1 MDDCKSEKLE
11 ATFHELLSL
20 SLLGPS
26 NFCFS
31 KKLIHKRDEKLKQIT
46 PPLQILGCDCVPEF
60 ETKKM

>member
-46 PPLQILGCDCVPEF
+46 PPPPPDSW
-60 ETKKM
+60 M